1 MFVYIIKVLFN
12 FYECFGSSEMGGSGN
27 GSDPKMRVRDLEYSL
42 RITVIGGGMIIDT
55 IDP

>member
-27 GSDPKMRVRDLEYSL
+27 GSDPKMRERDLEYSL
-42 RITVIGGGMIIDT
+42 CITVIYV
-55 IDP
+55 